1 MTYNIDKIIYINLNK
16 REDRKLSIENELDN
30 YGFKNYERFEAIET
44 LGMGFIGCA
53 NSHLSVLK
61 IAKERNYKNILI
73 LEDDFV
79 FSVNKTKLDILLDE
93 FFQINIPY
101 DVCMLSY
108 NLNEFLEIDNSVV
121 NKILFSQT
129 ASGYIVNSNYY
140 NVLIELYEWAMPL
153 LMSTRQ
159 HWIYANDIVWEKYQ
173 RNDNWVYFKNRIG
186 KQRAGFS
193 DNSNNYSDYGV

>member
-1 MTYNIDKIIYINLNK
+1 MAHNIDKIIYINLNK
-16 REDRKLSIENELDN
+16 RADRKISIENELES

-108 NLNEFLEIDNSVV
+108 NMIQ
-121 NKILFSQT
+121 NKPTEYSIINKVIEAQA
-129 ASGYIVNSNYY
+129 ASGYLVNNHYY
-140 NVLIELYEWAMPL
+140 DTLIKLYEESFPL
-153 LMSTRQ
+153 LQITKQ
-159 HWIYANDIVWEKYQ
+159 HWIYANDQIWKQ
-173 RNDNWVYFKNRIG
+173 LQKKDNWYYFIERIG
-186 KQRAGFS
+186 KQMAGYS
-193 DNSNNYSDYGV
+193 DNGEQYTDNNW